1 MAALAAETDLKMSFV
16 EDSVVRCCKFCEVL
30 EVPSVETVT
39 SESAEYDRCRVPKGL
54 RLGAAF
60 LAVPKRFHAGIVL
73 KRVDRK
79 KKNTN
84 RKEKNGEEN
93 KRKGD
98 KRSKERERKC

>member
-79 KKNTN
+79 KK
-84 RKEKNGEEN
+84 KYQ
-93 KRKGD
+93 
-98 KRSKERERKC
+98 